1 MVFDRIYARSKAATT
16 LEQLHQEPS
25 NDTLQHVDLI
35 HPTDIMRK
43 FFFIT

>member
-25 NDTLQHVDLI
+25 NDTKKHVDSI
-35 HPTDIMRK
+35 RRREIMRK
-43 FFFIT
+43 FY